1 MISIEKTNK
10 PFLLLL
16 RIVLLNFF
24 LIRLRIINEYNSK
37 RNLAIL
43 LKKIKE
49 ISDYDFAIVG
59 DKITDITWNTPS
71 GAKWYS
77 CRNDMRVVS
86 RVLPELVIQVKGK
99 GEEGE
104 VWEYIYENG
113 YEEGGTDDLEDFS
126 DDYDVID
133 WSEVINYDE
142 AVNDL
147 SGSELFIE
155 EEEEDNNDQGE
166 VINFEE
172 ELKETEINDNIKYTR

>member
-1 MISIEKTNK
+1 MGYYTRHII
-10 PFLLLL
+10 
-16 RIVLLNFF
+16 
-24 LIRLRIINEYNSK
+24 RIINEYDSK
-37 RNLAIL
+37 RNLGIL

-49 ISDYDFAIVG
+49 ISNYDFSIVG
-59 DKITDITWNTPS
+59 NKITDIYWNDS
-71 GAKWYS
+71 CGSKWYG
-77 CRNDMRVVS
+77 CRSDMRAVS
-86 RVLPELVIQVKGK
+86 RDLPELVIQVKGK

-133 WSEVINYDE
+133 YSEVINYDE

-155 EEEEDNNDQGE
+155 EEDNNNQGE

-172 ELKETEINDNIKYTR
+172 ELKEIEINDNIKYTR